1 MVGSLSIEL
10 RTHSLRGRTLAKLSY
25 EPVLV
30 ARPRVA
36 LGPKAYETLILL
48 LKYLAVKWNPQYE
61 SNIHRSVS

>member
-48 LKYLAVKWNPQYE
+48 LKYLAIVWT
-61 SNIHRSVS
+61 R